1 MLTPSF
7 MDRLVNVKTIYN
19 SSKIT
24 CAFYNDKLILAMDV
38 RRDMF
43 KIGSLFKK
51 VNDEKAFIKMYEELE
66 SIIKLI
72 DHFKLNQKIGL

>member
-1 MLTPSF
+1 
-7 MDRLVNVKTIYN
+7 
-19 SSKIT
+19 
-24 CAFYNDKLILAMDV
+24 MDV

-51 VNDEKAFIKMYEELE
+51 VNDEKAFMKMYEELE

-72 DHFKLNQKIGL
+72 DHFKLDQKIGL